1 MPCPNPFLSPPML
14 ASPSRSP
21 AQDEGK
27 HKKKKD
33 RKKVLKWIIREIK
46 MNYKRKKEL

>member
-1 MPCPNPFLSPPML
+1 MPCPNPFLSPPIL

-27 HKKKKD
+27 DRRITIKK
-33 RKKVLKWIIREIK
+33 EIK
-46 MNYKRKKEL
+46 LTERKLGGEVIEEE